1 MPKRTVMPKVN
12 ISRLV
17 KALKI
22 PSFGLHSYP
31 TDANSKINKAASLN
45 TLGRD
50 IVDRNRKK
58 RKLNL

>member
-1 MPKRTVMPKVN
+1 MPNVN